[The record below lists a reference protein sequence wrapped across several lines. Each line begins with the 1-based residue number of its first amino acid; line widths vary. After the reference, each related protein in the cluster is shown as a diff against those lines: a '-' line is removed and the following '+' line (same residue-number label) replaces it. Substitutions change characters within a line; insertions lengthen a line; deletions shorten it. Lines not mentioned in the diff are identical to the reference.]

1 MSKVLIVDDDATI
14 VRLMSQLLSEEGYD
28 TTPALQP
35 LRVYD
40 AVKRE
45 APDVIL
51 LDLMM
56 PYLDGWDELRLLS
69 LDPQTRD
76 IPVIFVTAKRGA
88 FDELTSEERAAFFD
102 FMYKPFE
109 IDQLVEKVRRACES
123 GAQRKET
130 TTSPTSG

>member
-14 VRLMSQLLSEEGYD
+14 VRLMSQLLSEEGYE
-28 TTPALQP
+28 TAPATHS

-45 APDVIL
+45 RPDVIL

-69 LDPQTRD
+69 MDAETRN

-88 FDELTSEERAAFFD
+88 FDQLSDEERAGFFD
-102 FMYKPFE
+102 YLYKPFE
-109 IDQLVEKVRRACES
+109 IDQLVDKVKRAVTNRS
-123 GAQRKET
+123 SSASATGTHGPA
-130 TTSPTSG
+130 